1 LDATKNAA
9 GKPRP
14 VMIVG
19 TAPRVALA
27 VARSLA
33 RRGIDVLS
41 VPSSDDEGRISSNAF
56 RGYVR
61 LPDARAHPD
70 EFDAGLEAAVRRS
83 GADMLVP
90 CSDKALAALAR
101 NYESLRTLAN
111 PGCPPPDVVARV
123 LEKSATIDA
132 ARSLGLDVPAT
143 YDLQDRDSY
152 ATTRS
157 TLAFPLIAK
166 PKNHTALGGIRIRY
180 IADAAALEALIREE
194 PQFSATYL
202 VQQFV
207 AGSGV
212 GVALLMQD
220 GAPRATFV
228 HRRVKELPAAGGVSV
243 VSEGI
248 PPEPALV
255 DKAVALLRALAW
267 EGVAFVEFRRA
278 PDGTDWLMEING
290 RYWGTLSTAIAAGV
304 DFPYYQW
311 QSVHGIAL
319 EPSRPYATAVRV
331 RWTRGAILRLR
342 ERLFEQPG
350 FGTARRDAREE
361 LRDFWSDFSPSVESA
376 LWSGRDPVPAIVDV
390 LPALR
395 RFFGSA
401 FRAALKRM
409 LPQGLA
415 RAQRRFGFGGA
426 LQYAWLGMRRAT
438 GLRRTSVPRPFLPR
452 TVLFLCS
459 GNIMRSALAAAVF
472 EAELRALGVDDV
484 VVESCGLHADPGTS
498 ADPRTLEAAAGAGLN
513 LSGHRARAMT
523 DALAFDFDAMF
534 AMDRLQEIEL
544 SRRFPACAD
553 KTYSLGACL
562 PERPSVDIPDPYL
575 ADAERSQAI
584 LALVRERAADLARL
598 VAADVTRRPAVNPEV
613 RGSNANESGAS

>member
-1 LDATKNAA
+1 LDAAKNAA
-9 GKPRP
+9 IKPRP

-41 VPSSDDEGRISSNAF
+41 APSSDDEGRIPSNAF
-56 RGYVR
+56 AGYVH
-61 LPDARAHPD
+61 LPDARTHPD
-70 EFDAGLEAAVRRS
+70 EFDEGLEAAVKRS
-83 GADMLVP
+83 GVDMLVP
-90 CSDKALAALAR
+90 CSDKALAAIAR
-101 NYESLRTLAN
+101 NYASLRTLAH
-111 PGCPPPDVVARV
+111 PGCPPPDIVARV
-123 LEKSATIDA
+123 LEKNSTLDA
-132 ARSLGLDVPAT
+132 ARSLGLDMPAT
-143 YDLQDRDSY
+143 YDLQNRDSY
-152 ATTRS
+152 ASTRS
-157 TLAFPLIAK
+157 TLAFPLVAK
-166 PKNHTALGGIRIRY
+166 PKNHSGRGGVRIRY

-212 GVALLMQD
+212 GVAVLMQD
-220 GAPRATFV
+220 GVPKATFV

-255 DKAVALLRALAW
+255 EKAVALLRAVAW

-319 EPSRPYATAVRV
+319 EPERSYATGVRV

-342 ERLFEQPG
+342 ERLFERPG
-350 FGTARRDAREE
+350 FGTVRRDSREE
-361 LRDFWSDFSPSVESA
+361 LRSFWSDFSPPVKSA
-376 LWSGRDPVPAIVDV
+376 LWSSRDPIPAMVDV

-401 FRAALKRM
+401 LRAALKR
-409 LPQGLA
+409 LVPSRLA
-415 RAQRRFGFGGA
+415 QAQRRFGFGGV
-426 LQYAWLGMRRAT
+426 LQYLWLGMQHASGVRRM
-438 GLRRTSVPRPFLPR
+438 SVPRPFLPR
-452 TVLFLCS
+452 SVLFVCS

-472 EAELRALGVDDV
+472 QTELHVLGVDEV
-484 VVESCGLHADPGTS
+484 VVESCGLHADPGTT
-498 ADPRTLEAAAGAGLN
+498 ADPRTLEAAAGAGLD
-513 LSGHRARAMT
+513 LSGHRAQMMT
-523 DALAFDFDAMF
+523 DSLACSFDAVF
-534 AMDRLQEIEL
+534 AMDRMQELEL
-544 SRRFPACAD
+544 SRRFPACAA
-553 KTYSLGACL
+553 KTYLLGACL
-562 PERPSVDIPDPYL
+562 RGRPAVDIPDPYL
-575 ADAERSQAI
+575 ADAVRSQAI
-584 LALVRERAADLARL
+584 LAIVRERAADLARL
-598 VAADVTRRPAVNPEV
+598 VALDVTRQRAGNPEA
-613 RGSNANESGAS
+613 RGRDASESGAS